1 MLYNILKP
9 LTNIFYRVNYKLAVK
24 GRERIPAKKPVIL
37 SPNHTNGF
45 VDPVTVAMIL
55 PLKVR
60 FFARGDVFKGRLAKW
75 ALNDMNISPMYRIQ
89 EGYSE
94 LKKNDKTFE
103 ECRTLLA
110 DNKALL
116 LFPEAICIQEKRL
129 QPLKKGLSRI
139 VFQTEELFDFKKDVQ
154 IIPIGLNYSSPKKFR
169 SRFYVNFGEPISI
182 KEFEPLYKQDKV
194 RAINDFTKLLEAE
207 MAKLIIN
214 INNKDNDD
222 LVEEITEIYLHYWM
236 KEKQYDL
243 TDIEKQYYAS
253 KEIAG
258 MINYHDS
265 RNPNLIS
272 SLKAKSTPYRRQLKT
287 LELHDHLLRPE
298 NIHKMNIGR
307 FFMDFI
313 IIWFGMP
320 IYLIGL
326 ILNYPPY
333 YIAKNFAD
341 TKIKKVEF
349 YASVF
354 VNMSMLLWIAYYG
367 VQLLAVA
374 LISRSWPFLA
384 LYALLVPCTGFYVL
398 KFYPVMKK
406 IFGRWRLLRLV
417 RKDRDTL
424 EKVMTERTQLIA
436 EIEFAKKEYLSSLQ
450 EQVLSKAI

>member
-1 MLYNILKP
+1 MLYSILKP

-24 GRERIPAKKPVIL
+24 GMERIPLNKPVIL

-45 VDPVTVAMIL
+45 VDPVTLGMMVPI
-55 PLKVR
+55 KVR

-89 EGYSE
+89 EGYGE

-103 ECRTLLA
+103 ECRTLLS

-116 LFPEAICIQEKRL
+116 LFPEAICVQEKRL

-139 VFQTEELFDFKKDVQ
+139 IFQTEELFDFKKDVHVV
-154 IIPIGLNYSSPKKFR
+154 PIGLNYAAPKKFR
-169 SRFYVNFGEPISI
+169 SRFFVNFGEPISV
-182 KEFEPLYKQDKV
+182 KNFEALYKQDKV
-194 RAINDFTKLLEAE
+194 KAINDFTKLLEAE

-214 INNKDNDD
+214 INNKDNDE
-222 LVEEITEIYLHYWM
+222 LVEEIIEIYLYNWM
-236 KEKQYDL
+236 KDKQYAL

-253 KEIAG
+253 KEIAE

-265 RNPNLIS
+265 KKPHLII
-272 SLKAKSTPYRRQLKT
+272 SLKEKSTPYHRHLKN
-287 LELHDHLLRPE
+287 LELRDHLLRPE

-307 FFMDFI
+307 FFIDFI

-320 IYLIGL
+320 VYIIGL

-354 VNMSMLLWIAYYG
+354 VNMSMLLWIVYYG
-367 VQLLAVA
+367 IQLLAVA
-374 LISRSWPFLA
+374 LISRNWTFLA
-384 LYALLVPCTGFYVL
+384 LYALLIPCTGFYVI
-398 KFYPVMKK
+398 KFYPAMKK
-406 IFGRWRLLRLV
+406 IFGRWRLLRIV

-424 EKVMTERTQLIA
+424 EKVMTARTQIIT
-436 EIEFAKKEYLSSLQ
+436 EIEFAKKEYVNSMQ
-450 EQVLSKAI
+450 N